1 MREPGFYWVGNN
13 VGDWNVCEWI
23 IESCGHSMWKD
34 TRDEYH
40 DSDFTEIDERR
51 IVREGYTDLSSDEE
65 KEKRAKELYIEI
77 GKVLRKYGLP

>member
-1 MREPGFYWVGNN
+1 MREPGFYWVNDEEGWTICRWDGNF
-13 VGDWNVCEWI
+13 WNWPGTDNF
-23 IESCGHSMWKD
+23 SF
-34 TRDEYH
+34 EYSF
-40 DSDFTEIDERR
+40 DKINERR